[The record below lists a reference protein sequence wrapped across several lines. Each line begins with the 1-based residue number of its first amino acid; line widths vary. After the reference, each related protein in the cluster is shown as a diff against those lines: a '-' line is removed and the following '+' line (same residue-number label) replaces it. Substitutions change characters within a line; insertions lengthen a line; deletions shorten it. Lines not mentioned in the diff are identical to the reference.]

1 MQYYLHEV
9 SPFGHPRIKACEAAP
24 RGFSQPSTSFIGV
37 LRQGILYVR
46 LTNFLRT
53 QLRVASA
60 YAGQSPS
67 CAAALGASLR
77 QRFRCSFTVLKYGS
91 VRYSSLPCAA
101 SKHEIVP
108 HVLA

>member
-46 LTNFLRT
+46 LTNFLRHAFAPR
-53 QLRVASA
+53 QPNSGKAEISLPLAANRVVASC
-60 YAGQSPS
+60 GTPS
-67 CAAALGASLR
+67 
-77 QRFRCSFTVLKYGS
+77 
-91 VRYSSLPCAA
+91 RY
-101 SKHEIVP
+101 
-108 HVLA
+108 